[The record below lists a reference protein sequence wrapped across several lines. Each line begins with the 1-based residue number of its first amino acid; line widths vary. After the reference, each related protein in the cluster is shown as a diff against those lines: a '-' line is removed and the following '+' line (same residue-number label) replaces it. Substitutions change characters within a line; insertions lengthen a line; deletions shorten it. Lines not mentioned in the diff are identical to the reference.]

1 MANKTISILII
12 ILLILGC
19 KKDPCES
26 VICVNGGDCLHGSCY
41 CPTGYYGSDCSQQF
55 TPSKIIIDS
64 LIITNF
70 PLYDSSGIT
79 WDTSSYPDI
88 FPEIDLSIGSETAYW
103 SWWIEPNRVPN
114 YNHLFIPYGPYNDS
128 SFFLSNDSIFLTYPS
143 DTVFDFT
150 QPTSQYTFKLWDY
163 DYVSDSNG
171 DLMGQIDFT
180 PYKSNNK
187 FPSVISLDSA
197 GLSTDIYISYI
208 W

>member
-12 ILLILGC
+12 ILLTFGC

-41 CPTGYYGSDCSQQF
+41 CPTGYYGSDCSQQY
-55 TPSKIIIDS
+55 TPLKIIIDS
-64 LIITNF
+64 LIITKF
-70 PLYDSSGIT
+70 PFNDSTGAS
-79 WDTSSYPDI
+79 WDQDASPYSPDIYPEILLNSPLDTAYNSWFLYPD
-88 FPEIDLSIGSETAYW
+88 A
-103 SWWIEPNRVPN
+103 
-114 YNHLFIPYGPYNDS
+114 DS
-128 SFFLSNDSIFLTYPS
+128 SFSYIFIPGF
-143 DTVFDFT
+143 DTLDVVKDFT

-180 PYKSNNK
+180 PYKSNNN

-197 GLSTDIYISYI
+197 GLSLDIYISYN

>member
-1 MANKTISILII
+1 M
-12 ILLILGC
+12 LLTFGC

-26 VICVNGGDCLHGSCY
+26 VICVNGGDCLYGSCY

-55 TPSKIIIDS
+55 TPLKIIIDS
-64 LIITNF
+64 LIITKF
-70 PLYDSSGIT
+70 PFNDSAGASWDQDSSPYSPDIYPEILLNSPL
-79 WDTSSYPDI
+79 DTAYNSWFLYPD
-88 FPEIDLSIGSETAYW
+88 A
-103 SWWIEPNRVPN
+103 
-114 YNHLFIPYGPYNDS
+114 DS
-128 SFFLSNDSIFLTYPS
+128 SFSYIFFPGF
-143 DTVFDFT
+143 DTLDVVKDFT

-180 PYKSNNK
+180 PYKSNNN

-197 GLSTDIYISYI
+197 GLSVYIYISYS